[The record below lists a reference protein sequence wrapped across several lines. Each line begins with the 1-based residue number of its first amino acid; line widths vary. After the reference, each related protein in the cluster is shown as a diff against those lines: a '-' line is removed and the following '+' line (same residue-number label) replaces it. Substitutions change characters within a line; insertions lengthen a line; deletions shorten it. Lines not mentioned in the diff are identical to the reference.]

1 MNKHLVRALCAAA
14 LALSAAGPALSQA
27 WPTKPVRLVV
37 PFAPGGSTD
46 VQARLLA
53 QELQKSLGQNVV
65 VENRPGANGNLGTAE
80 VARAPADGYTVL
92 MGGIGPNAVSAA
104 FTPPPRY
111 DPARDFI
118 PVAMTAVSPNV
129 LVVHPSFKANTLQ
142 QLLTE
147 ARARPGRLDYA
158 SPGAGTSNHLAMEL
172 LKQKARVFI
181 VTVPYKGS
189 APAMT
194 DVMAGQLPMMFNN
207 IDVVLPHIRSGKLKP
222 LAITGARRSPLLPDV
237 PTMAEAGM
245 PDFAVGAWFGLF
257 VPAGT
262 PAPIVQRLHAETQK
276 ALASPEMK
284 ARFEAMGIQA
294 GTLDQPAFA
303 RFVLSEIQSWGK
315 LVREAGL
322 KAE

>member
-1 MNKHLVRALCAAA
+1 MKNFLTNALTAVAMSLAPTGAA
-14 LALSAAGPALSQA
+14 LAQA
-27 WPTKPVRLVV
+27 WPAKPVRLVV

-53 QELQKSLGQNVV
+53 LELQKSLGQPVV

-80 VARAPADGYTVL
+80 VARAPADGYTIL

-104 FTPPPRY
+104 FTPAPRY
-111 DPARDFI
+111 DPAKDFI
-118 PVAMTAVSPNV
+118 AVAMTAVSPNV
-129 LVVHPSFKANTLQ
+129 LVVNPSLKADSLQ
-142 QLLTE
+142 QLLAE

-172 LKQKARVFI
+172 LKHRAKVFI

-207 IDVVLPHIRSGKLKP
+207 IDVVLPHIRAGKLKP
-222 LAITGARRSPLLPDV
+222 LAITGARRSPLLPNV

-262 PAPIVQRLHAETQK
+262 PAPVVQRLHTETQK
-276 ALASPEMK
+276 ALATPEMRAK
-284 ARFEAMGIQA
+284 FEAMGIQP
-294 GTLDQPAFA
+294 GTMDQPAFA
-303 RFVLSEIQSWGK
+303 RFVLAEIQSWGK
-315 LVREAGL
+315 LVRDAGL

>member
-1 MNKHLVRALCAAA
+1 MKKLLIRAMAAA
-14 LALSAAGPALSQA
+14 AVSFAAAGAAFAQA
-27 WPTKPVRLVV
+27 WPAKPVRLVV

-53 QELQKSLGQNVV
+53 QELQKSLGQPVL

-104 FTPPPRY
+104 FTPPPKF

-129 LVVHPSFKANTLQ
+129 LVVHPEFKADSLQ
-142 QLLTE
+142 QLLAQ

-158 SPGAGTSNHLAMEL
+158 SPGAGTSNHLAMEM
-172 LKQKARVFI
+172 LKHKAGVFI

-222 LAITGARRSPLLPDV
+222 LAITGAGRSPLLPNV

-262 PAPIVQRLHAETQK
+262 PPAVVQRLHAETRK
-276 ALASPEMK
+276 ALAAPEMRAK
-284 ARFEAMGIQA
+284 FDAMGIQP

-303 RFVLSEIQSWGK
+303 RFVQSEIQSWGK
-315 LVREAGL
+315 LVKDAGL